1 MERMEMFLEP
11 ARAFLRQIG
20 AFLPKVLIA
29 VVILVAGWILAKAVR
44 FAVEKGLRAIN
55 FHVVT
60 EKAGIDGFLER
71 GGVQTDTTGFLG
83 LLFYW
88 LAILAALMI
97 AFNSLGLT
105 YITDL
110 VRQVVVFI
118 PNVIVAVLI
127 LAFGAYFSRFVGT
140 ALTAYC
146 KSIEMADAELLGQ
159 LATYATMVFVVLI
172 ALDQVQVGGDIVR
185 QSFLIILTAVAFA
198 LALAFG
204 LAGQKRAANFLDRHW
219 PSAEADKDASVPVRN
234 K

>member
-60 EKAGIDGFLER
+60 EKAGIDSFLER

>member
-11 ARAFLRQIG
+11 ARAFLQQIG

-29 VVILVAGWILAKAVR
+29 IVILVVGWILAKALK

-60 EKAGIDGFLER
+60 EKAGVEAFLQR
-71 GGVQTDTTGFLG
+71 GGVETDTTGFLG

-118 PNVIVAVLI
+118 PNVIVAILI
-127 LAFGAYFSRFVGT
+127 LAFGAYFSRFVAT

-146 KSIEMADAELLGQ
+146 KSIEVTDAELLGQ
-159 LATYATMVFVVLI
+159 LAGYATMVFVVLI

-185 QSFLIILTAVAFA
+185 QSFLIILAAVAFA

-204 LAGQKRAANFLDRHW
+204 LAGQKRAAHFLERHW
-219 PSAEADKDASVPVRN
+219 PSAEPGEEKGGSMRR

>member
-1 MERMEMFLEP
+1 MESMEMFLEP

-29 VVILVAGWILAKAVR
+29 VVILVAGWVLAKAVK

-71 GGVQTDTTGFLG
+71 GGVQTDTTAMLG

-110 VRQVVVFI
+110 VKQVVVFI
-118 PNVIVAVLI
+118 PNVIVAILI
-127 LAFGAYFSRFVGT
+127 LAFGAYFSRFVGV

-146 KSIEMADAELLGQ
+146 KSIEVADAELLGE
-159 LATYATMVFVVLI
+159 LAGYATMVFVVLI

-185 QSFLIILTAVAFA
+185 QSFLIVLGGIVLA

-204 LAGQKRAANFLDRHW
+204 IGGQHWAAGLLERWWPRQK
-219 PSAEADKDASVPVRN
+219 KD
-234 K
+234 

>member
-11 ARAFLRQIG
+11 ARAFLGQIG

-29 VVILVAGWILAKAVR
+29 VVILVVGWILAKAVK
-44 FAVEKGLRAIN
+44 FAVEKGLRAVN

-118 PNVIVAVLI
+118 PNVIVAILI
-127 LAFGAYFSRFVGT
+127 LAFGAYFSRFVGA

-146 KSIEMADAELLGQ
+146 KTIEAADAELLGE
-159 LATYATMVFVVLI
+159 LAGYATMVFVVLI

-185 QSFLIILTAVAFA
+185 QSFLIILAAVAFG

-204 LAGQKRAANFLDRHW
+204 LAGQKRAAHFLERHW
-219 PSAEADKDASVPVRN
+219 PSADADKDPGGPARG

>member
-1 MERMEMFLEP
+1 MESMEMFLEP

-29 VVILVAGWILAKAVR
+29 VVILVAGWVLAKAVK

-71 GGVQTDTTGFLG
+71 GGVQTDTTAMLG

-110 VRQVVVFI
+110 VKQVVVFI
-118 PNVIVAVLI
+118 PNVIVAILI
-127 LAFGAYFSRFVGT
+127 LAFGAYFSRFVGV

-146 KSIEMADAELLGQ
+146 KSIEVADAELLGE
-159 LATYATMVFVVLI
+159 LAGYATMVFVVLI

-185 QSFLIILTAVAFA
+185 QSFLIVLAAVAFA

-204 LAGQKRAANFLDRHW
+204 LAGQKRAAHFLERHW
-219 PSAEADKDASVPVRN
+219 PSAESDREPGGPARSK
-234 K
+234 

>member
-11 ARAFLRQIG
+11 ARAFLRQVG

-29 VVILVAGWILAKAVR
+29 VVILVVGWILAKAVK

-88 LAILAALMI
+88 LTILAALMI

-118 PNVIVAVLI
+118 PNVIVAILI
-127 LAFGAYFSRFVGT
+127 LAFGAYFSRFVGA

-146 KSIEMADAELLGQ
+146 KTIEVADAELLGQ
-159 LATYATMVFVVLI
+159 LAGYATMVFVVLI

-185 QSFLIILTAVAFA
+185 QSFLIILAAVAFA

-204 LAGQKRAANFLDRHW
+204 LAGQKRAAHFLERHW
-219 PSAEADKDASVPVRN
+219 PSADAGKDPGGPARG

>member
-11 ARAFLRQIG
+11 ARAFLQQIG

-29 VVILVAGWILAKAVR
+29 IVILILGWILAKALK
-44 FAVEKGLRAIN
+44 FAVEKALRAIN

-60 EKAGIDGFLER
+60 EKAGVEDFLRR
-71 GGVQTDTTGFLG
+71 GGVETDTTGFLG

-118 PNVIVAVLI
+118 PNVIVAILI
-127 LAFGAYFSRFVGT
+127 LTFGAYFSRFVAT

-146 KSIEMADAELLGQ
+146 KSIEVADAELLGQ
-159 LATYATMVFVVLI
+159 IAGYATMVFVVLI

-185 QSFLIILTAVAFA
+185 ESFLIILAAVAFG

-204 LAGQKRAANFLDRHW
+204 LAGRKRAANFLERHW
-219 PSAEADKDASVPVRN
+219 PSEPGGEKGGAARRK
-234 K
+234 

>member
-11 ARAFLRQIG
+11 ARAFLQQIG

-29 VVILVAGWILAKAVR
+29 IVILIVGWILAKALK
-44 FAVEKGLRAIN
+44 FAVEKALRAIN

-60 EKAGIDGFLER
+60 EKAGVEAFLQR
-71 GGVQTDTTGFLG
+71 GGVETDTTGFLG

-118 PNVIVAVLI
+118 PNVIVAILI
-127 LAFGAYFSRFVGT
+127 LTFGAYFSRFVAT

-146 KSIEMADAELLGQ
+146 KSIEVADAVLLGQ
-159 LATYATMVFVVLI
+159 LAGYATMVFVVLI

-185 QSFLIILTAVAFA
+185 ESFLIILAAVAFG

-204 LAGQKRAANFLDRHW
+204 LAGRKRAANFLERHW
-219 PSAEADKDASVPVRN
+219 PSTESGGEKGGAARRK
-234 K
+234 

>member
-11 ARAFLRQIG
+11 ARAFLVQIG

-29 VVILVAGWILAKAVR
+29 VVILFVGWILAKAAK

-60 EKAGIDGFLER
+60 EKAGVDGFLER
-71 GGVQTDTTGFLG
+71 GGVQTDTTGLLG

-88 LAILAALMI
+88 LAILAALTM
-97 AFNSLGLT
+97 ALNSLGLT
-105 YITDL
+105 SITDL
-110 VRQVVVFI
+110 VQKVVEFI

-146 KSIEMADAELLGQ
+146 RSIEVADAELLGQ
-159 LATYATMVFVVLI
+159 LAGYATMVFVVLI

-204 LAGQKRAANFLDRHW
+204 LAGRKRAANFLERHW
-219 PSAEADKDASVPVRN
+219 PSAESAKKPGGSARS

>member
-11 ARAFLRQIG
+11 AHAFLQQIG

-29 VVILVAGWILAKAVR
+29 VVILVVGWILAKALK
-44 FAVEKGLRAIN
+44 FAVEKGLRAVN

-60 EKAGIDGFLER
+60 EKAGLEGFLQR
-71 GGVQTDTTGFLG
+71 GGVETDTTGFLG
-83 LLFYW
+83 LVFYW
-88 LAILAALMI
+88 AAILVALGF
-97 AFNSLGLT
+97 AFDSLGLT

-118 PNVIVAVLI
+118 PRVILAILI
-127 LAFGAYFSRFVGT
+127 LAFGAYFSRFVAT

-159 LATYATMVFVVLI
+159 LAGYATMVFVVLI

-185 QSFLIILTAVAFA
+185 QSFLIVLAAIAFA

-204 LAGQKRAANFLDRHW
+204 LAGQKRAANFLERHW
-219 PSAEADKDASVPVRN
+219 PSAESKQETSGSARSK
-234 K
+234 

>member
-11 ARAFLRQIG
+11 ARAFLQQIG

-29 VVILVAGWILAKAVR
+29 IVILVVGWMLAKALK

-60 EKAGIDGFLER
+60 EKAGIEGFLQR
-71 GGVQTDTTGFLG
+71 GGVETDTTGFLG

-118 PNVIVAVLI
+118 PNVIVAILI
-127 LAFGAYFSRFVGT
+127 LAFGAYFSRFVAT

-146 KSIEMADAELLGQ
+146 KSIEVADAELLGQ
-159 LATYATMVFVVLI
+159 LAGYATMVFVVLI

-185 QSFLIILTAVAFA
+185 QSFLIILAAVAFA

-204 LAGQKRAANFLDRHW
+204 LAGQKRAAHFLERHW
-219 PSAEADKDASVPVRN
+219 PSADSEEKTGGPARSK
-234 K
+234 

>member
-60 EKAGIDGFLER
+60 EKAGIEGFLQR
-71 GGVQTDTTGFLG
+71 GGVETDTTGFLG
-83 LLFYW
+83 LVCYW
-88 LAILAALMI
+88 AVILLALMI

-105 YITDL
+105 NITDL
-110 VRQVVVFI
+110 VTQVVVFI
-118 PNVIVAVLI
+118 PRVILAILI
-127 LAFGAYFSRFVGT
+127 LAFGAYFSRFVAN

-146 KSIEMADAELLGQ
+146 KSIEVADAELLGQ
-159 LATYATMVFVVLI
+159 LAGYATMVFVVLI

-185 QSFLIILTAVAFA
+185 QSFLIILAAVAFA

-204 LAGQKRAANFLDRHW
+204 LAGQKRAANFLERHW

>member
-29 VVILVAGWILAKAVR
+29 VVILIAGWVLAKAVR

-127 LAFGAYFSRFVGT
+127 IAFGAYFSRFVGT

-159 LATYATMVFVVLI
+159 LAAYATMVFVVLI

-185 QSFLIILTAVAFA
+185 QSFLILLTAVAFA

-204 LAGQKRAANFLDRHW
+204 LAGQKRAANFLERHW
-219 PSAEADKDASVPVRN
+219 PSAESKKEPGGPARPK
-234 K
+234 

>member
-11 ARAFLRQIG
+11 ARAFLQQVG

-29 VVILVAGWILAKAVR
+29 IVILVVGWILAKALK

-60 EKAGIDGFLER
+60 EKAGIEGFLQR
-71 GGVQTDTTGFLG
+71 GGVETDTTGFLG
-83 LLFYW
+83 LAFYW

-118 PNVIVAVLI
+118 PNVIVAILI
-127 LAFGAYFSRFVGT
+127 LAFGAYFSRFVAT

-146 KSIEMADAELLGQ
+146 KSIEVTDAELLGQ
-159 LATYATMVFVVLI
+159 LAGYATMVFVVLI

-185 QSFLIILTAVAFA
+185 QSFLIILAAVAFA

-204 LAGQKRAANFLDRHW
+204 LAGQKRAAHFLERHW
-219 PSAEADKDASVPVRN
+219 PSAESNEEKGGSVRH